1 MMRTSRV
8 NPKISAYEAIEGKFD
23 YNKTP
28 LAPPGS
34 KVIIHEKPGQRAS
47 WDQHGVP
54 GWYLGP
60 ATEHYRCYRC
70 YVPKTQAERISDT
83 VEFFPSESKTPK
95 ITPTEA
101 AITAAEALQ
110 EALIS
115 KNVAVHKP
123 ELVES
128 SRAALQKLS
137 EIFTTPASRIET
149 GEGPLAR
156 VTPSPSPQPVPQSVK
171 GTLPR
176 VAANI
181 PQPIATR
188 TRAATAPTE
197 IFEATTIQNNEL
209 QFYANAVLHPTSGK
223 PMTYR
228 ELLRDP
234 LTKREWELSSA
245 NEFGRLAQGVGGR
258 IKGTDTIRFIRHA
271 EMPPDRKA
279 TYPRFVCEHRPQKTE
294 VNRTRLMLGGN
305 LINYPGD
312 VSTRTAELETIK
324 ILFNSVISTK
334 GSEFISIDIKN
345 FYLNTPLERPE
356 YVRIPLNLIPQEI
369 IQEYNL
375 LTLEKEGF
383 IMAIV
388 EKGMYGLPQAGILA
402 ANLLKKRLEPHG
414 YYECSHTPGLWRHK
428 TRPIMFTLVVDDFGV
443 QVTGKNNAQHLIAAL
458 KENYEITVDWD
469 GKLFCGI
476 TLDWKYQ
483 KGTVDLSM
491 PKYVQEAL
499 IEFQHA
505 PPSKPGHQPH
515 RHNPPQFGAKV
526 QMTEPVDTT
535 MALDEKGILR
545 LQQITGKFLY
555 YSRAVDPTM
564 NAALSSLASQQSK
577 ATEQTARDAI
587 TFLNYCATHPDA
599 KLRYQSSDMIL
610 KVHSDASYLS
620 ESKARSRAAG
630 HFYMGNKENDDD
642 TTNGSILATTS
653 IMKAVLS
660 SASEAEIGALFEN
673 TKRATILRTTL
684 EEMGFPQPPT
694 PVQTDNS
701 TACGIANDNIKQ
713 QRSRA
718 IDMRFYWVRDRVK
731 QQQFHIYWGPG
742 KLNLA
747 DYYSKH
753 HPPAHHQQMRSIY
766 LYTGTEEQCNAV
778 LARLRGCVKPA
789 PMLGS
794 PSQSCISL
802 TPAILALRNCDSR
815 CHNSALTASTLTAA
829 ASNRSPKSVCSL
841 SS

>member
-1 MMRTSRV
+1 
-8 NPKISAYEAIEGKFD
+8 
-23 YNKTP
+23 
-28 LAPPGS
+28 
-34 KVIIHEKPGQRAS
+34 
-47 WDQHGVP
+47 
-54 GWYLGP
+54 
-60 ATEHYRCYRC
+60 
-70 YVPKTQAERISDT
+70 
-83 VEFFPSESKTPK
+83 
-95 ITPTEA
+95 
-101 AITAAEALQ
+101 
-110 EALIS
+110 
-115 KNVAVHKP
+115 
-123 ELVES
+123 
-128 SRAALQKLS
+128 
-137 EIFTTPASRIET
+137 
-149 GEGPLAR
+149 
-156 VTPSPSPQPVPQSVK
+156 
-171 GTLPR
+171 
-176 VAANI
+176 
-181 PQPIATR
+181 
-188 TRAATAPTE
+188 
-197 IFEATTIQNNEL
+197 
-209 QFYANAVLHPTSGK
+209 
-223 PMTYR
+223 
-228 ELLRDP
+228 
-234 LTKREWELSSA
+234 
-245 NEFGRLAQGVGGR
+245 
-258 IKGTDTIRFIRHA
+258 
-271 EMPPDRKA
+271 
-279 TYPRFVCEHRPQKTE
+279 
-294 VNRTRLMLGGN
+294 
-305 LINYPGD
+305 
-312 VSTRTAELETIK
+312 
-324 ILFNSVISTK
+324 
-334 GSEFISIDIKN
+334 
-345 FYLNTPLERPE
+345 
-356 YVRIPLNLIPQEI
+356 
-369 IQEYNL
+369 L
-375 LTLEKEGF
+375 LTLEKDGF

-428 TRPIMFTLVVDDFGV
+428 IRPIMFTLVVDDFGA
-443 QVTGKNNAQHLIAAL
+443 QVTGKSNAQHLIAAL

-476 TLDWKYQ
+476 TLDWNYQ

-499 IEFQHA
+499 IEFQHP
-505 PPSKPGHQPH
+505 PPSKPEHQPH
-515 RHNPPQFGAKV
+515 RHNPPQYGSKV
-526 QMTEPVDTT
+526 QMTEPIDTT
-535 MALDEKGILR
+535 KLLDDKGVLR

-564 NAALSSLASQQSK
+564 NAALSSMASQQSK

-599 KLRYQSSDMIL
+599 KLRYHSSDLIL

-630 HFYMGNKENDDD
+630 HFYMGYKDNDDD

-653 IMKAVLS
+653 IMKSVLS

-684 EEMGFPQPPT
+684 EEMGYLQPPT

-766 LYTGTEEQCNAV
+766 LYTGTEDQCNAV

-794 PSQSCISL
+794 PIQSCRSL
-802 TPAILALRNCDSR
+802 TPASIALRNCDNR
-815 CHNSALTASTLTAA
+815 CHNSALKASTLLAA